1 MKVIYN
7 IGNKKYELENISTT
21 IDQTFKTTIDQNKSS
36 LVDSKPPGWKNG
48 DIIVRKD
55 VSRTEPNYFIFK
67 NFDTSTDH
75 DLVNVE
81 MYIRFA
87 KDRLFTGGSVIIN
100 LSDYEKADLQ
110 KQDDI
115 LMSLRDWGYCWN
127 EKESIIEKRAKYG
140 HNFYSVSNNRSVVTY
155 VEEYDEISNERW
167 MSGNYFLTEKSCKI
181 MCEKISYIFDRNK
194 EPLIVNWKNETS
206 NS

>member
-7 IGNKKYELENISTT
+7 VGNEKYELENISTT
-21 IDQTFKTTIDQNKSS
+21 IDQSPKVTIDQDKPS
-36 LVDSKPPGWKNG
+36 LVDSKPPRWKNG

-67 NFDTSTDH
+67 DFDTSTDH

-81 MYIRFA
+81 MYIRFT

-100 LSDYEKADLQ
+100 LSDYEKANLQ

-115 LMSLRDWGYCWN
+115 LMILRDYGYCWN

-140 HNFYSVSNNRSVVTY
+140 HNFYSVSNNRSVETY

-194 EPLIVNWKNETS
+194 ESLIIN
-206 NS
+206 